1 MVDTINEQANSEIK
15 DPVARPE
22 GQFLKS
28 FMLET
33 PDAPEI
39 FSIMSK
45 PPEVDVR
52 LNLDTD
58 IVSEEHGLYIVTID
72 VETEANIMDEK
83 ENKKTAFRCNLK
95 YCGLFTIKNLNQEQ
109 RERALLIE
117 APTLLFP
124 FARRIIATATTDAG
138 FPPLMLAPVNFA
150 QKYLEE
156 KRAGNQRDNE

>member
-1 MVDTINEQANSEIK
+1 MADIQNEHENNEGNELI
-15 DPVARPE
+15 ARPE
-22 GQFLKS
+22 GQFMKS
-28 FMLET
+28 ITMET

-39 FSIMSK
+39 FSIMRK
-45 PPEVDVR
+45 PPEVDVKF
-52 LNLDTD
+52 NLDTD
-58 IVSEEHGLYIVTID
+58 IINEEQGLYIVILD
-72 VETEANIMDEK
+72 IKTEANINDEDS
-83 ENKKTAFRCNLK
+83 NDKKTAFRCNLK

-150 QKYLEE
+150 QKYMTE
-156 KRAGNQRDNE
+156 KKEDNK